1 LVNFLKTPGSDRDL
15 TENLLDKDPNLRN
28 LAMILRKMAKY
39 YLERAAE
46 RERLAGA
53 AMTEENREI
62 LLRLVARWRAFAS
75 ERDSPA
81 A

>member
-1 LVNFLKTPGSDRDL
+1 MKSGDNSSKT
-15 TENLLDKDPNLRN
+15 TE
-28 LAMILRKMAKY
+28 Y
-39 YLERAAE
+39 YLERAVE
-46 RERLAGA
+46 CERLAGA

>member
-1 LVNFLKTPGSDRDL
+1 MKSGDNSSKT
-15 TENLLDKDPNLRN
+15 TE
-28 LAMILRKMAKY
+28 Y
-39 YLERAAE
+39 YLERAVE
-46 RERLAGA
+46 CERLAGA

-62 LLRLVARWRAFAS
+62 LLRLVVRWRAFAS